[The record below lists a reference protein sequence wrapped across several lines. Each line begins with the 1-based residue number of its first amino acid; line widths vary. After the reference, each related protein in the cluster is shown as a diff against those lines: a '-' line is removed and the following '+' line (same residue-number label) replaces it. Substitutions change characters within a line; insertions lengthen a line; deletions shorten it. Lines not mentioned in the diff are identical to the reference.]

1 MFFQRSPELLY
12 DTLSHTNIDIK
23 SLSQCRLLITVRIAA
38 VAVFCAFTGRNAEFS
53 KQVLTGLTPN
63 DRPFIVN

>member
-23 SLSQCRLLITVRIAA
+23 SVTVSLVLITARIAA
-38 VAVFCAFTGRNAEFS
+38 VAVFCAFPGR

-63 DRPFIVN
+63 DRPFVVN